1 MNRSNPV
8 LMLCVMVLTPT
19 LLAQTGF
26 TRGDVLVVGER
37 PRIEEGIEFFTS
49 SIRVHGRD
57 GALKRELFSSDETL
71 TEPLYRDGIVYV
83 HRRTFPQRIERVDA
97 EGSLLSPLTTQ
108 AVNVNYLSPGPAG
121 GLLAVNGSGE
131 IYQFASDGSLVRFR
145 DSSSFPPAGGG
156 IELVADQCTV
166 FYATFGSLARWNPCL
181 DTPAA
186 LFGPNLAGSSRA
198 LRLLPDGTFLE
209 AVTGLF
215 PNLSTNAIIHVDR
228 DGDLIRSY
236 PIPGWALALDIDG
249 TSFWTNAGEYLL
261 RVDIAT
267 GTILSETQTDS
278 AIFGLSVVGEP
289 RAGLAAA
296 AGTDI
301 PSLSPGLLMLLAIS
315 IAAVAFVKL
324 RTV

>member
-1 MNRSNPV
+1 MNRFNAV
-8 LMLCVMVLTPT
+8 LGLCVMVLTPAV
-19 LLAQTGF
+19 LAQTGF

-37 PRIEEGIEFFTS
+37 PRIEDGIEFSTS

-57 GALKRELFSSDETL
+57 GALKRELLSSDETL
-71 TEPLYRDGIVYV
+71 TEPLHRDGIVFV

-97 EGSLLSPLTTQ
+97 AGSVLSPFTTQ

-131 IYQFASDGSLVRFR
+131 IYQFAADGSLVHFR
-145 DSSSFPPAGGG
+145 DSSSFPSAGGG
-156 IELVADQCTV
+156 IELAADQCTV
-166 FYATFGSLARWNPCL
+166 FYATSGSLARWNACL
-181 DTPAA
+181 DTPGS
-186 LFGPNLAGSSRA
+186 LLGPNLAGSSRA

-215 PNLSTNAIIHVDR
+215 PNLSTNAIIHVDQ
-228 DGDLIRSY
+228 GGNLIRSY

-249 TSFWTNAGEYLL
+249 KSFWTNAGEYLL

-267 GTILSETQTDS
+267 GALLSETQTDS

-289 RAGLAAA
+289 RQGLAAA
-296 AGTDI
+296 AGAEI
-301 PSLSPGLLMLLAIS
+301 PAVSSGLLAVLAIA
-315 IAAVAFVKL
+315 IAAIALMTL
-324 RTV
+324 RTL